1 MCKGVLCLC
10 GYVHMSTHLYRGQRH
25 WLSWSWSYRQ
35 WWAALCECWELD
47 LGPSH
52 NQLVVLTAQSFL
64 QPLSVRFL
72 PSFQWFDLEL
82 FYIYVCVCVYIYV
95 YVCMYVCKNINWI
108 TKQVIMY
115 WIFGYKGGKKKE
127 KKTTFLCSKTINF
140 LRKEKF

>member
-82 FYIYVCVCVYIYV
+82 FYMCVCACVHIC
-95 YVCMYVCKNINWI
+95 VCMYVCLQKYQLNNKASHNVLDFW
-108 TKQVIMY
+108 
-115 WIFGYKGGKKKE
+115 
-127 KKTTFLCSKTINF
+127 L
-140 LRKEKF
+140 